1 MLAPGGVPREGEAH
15 NVASS
20 IDVCAGWAGR
30 RVGAAWAARSGVPA
44 EKMLG
49 GKKRGGRGRHGG
61 GGGRSGEDLKRSAWA
76 PMYGGAG
83 LSSSSSSSSTSSNG
97 HGRRQVLGRER
108 ERVVGRCWRWSA
120 GRPAESA
127 RACGQ
132 RERSVPRCGGTK
144 PHSGSTGSAPR
155 AHPPRPGASHTLHTA
170 PAPGVSAI
178 FHLGRSSPPPRW
190 RHGVAEQLSAL
201 TQGAVAGGFAAASAS
216 SNHRP
221 SDPSPPR
228 RLAASPPRRPLAARN

>member
-97 HGRRQVLGRER
+97 HGRRQVLGGSES
-108 ERVVGRCWRWSA
+108 EWSA
-120 GRPAESA
+120 GVGGGRQAGRRSRQGRADNARGVSRGAAALNPTAGAQAQRHGRILPA
-127 RACGQ
+127 RAPATHCTLPPH
-132 RERSVPRCGGTK
+132 RESLQYFISADR
-144 PHSGSTGSAPR
+144 PH
-155 AHPPRPGASHTLHTA
+155 HPDGAMVWL
-170 PAPGVSAI
+170 
-178 FHLGRSSPPPRW
+178 SS
-190 RHGVAEQLSAL
+190 
-201 TQGAVAGGFAAASAS
+201 
-216 SNHRP
+216 
-221 SDPSPPR
+221 
-228 RLAASPPRRPLAARN
+228 